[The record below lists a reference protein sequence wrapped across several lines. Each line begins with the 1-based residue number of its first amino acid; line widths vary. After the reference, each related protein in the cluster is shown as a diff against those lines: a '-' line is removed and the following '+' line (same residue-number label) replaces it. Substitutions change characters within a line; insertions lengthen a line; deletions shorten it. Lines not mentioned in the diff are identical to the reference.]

1 MQIKM
6 KLKWNSLGKKT
17 SIESLK
23 NTMNHTE
30 DRTMGFEDDETK
42 ELDQL
47 HKMIMVNT
55 HYWRTLGYC

>member
-1 MQIKM
+1 M
-6 KLKWNSLGKKT
+6 KYSISLGKKN

-30 DRTMGFEDDETK
+30 DGTMRFEDETK

-55 HYWRTLGYC
+55 CY

>member
-1 MQIKM
+1 M
-6 KLKWNSLGKKT
+6 KYSISLGKKKPQQKA
-17 SIESLK
+17 LK

-55 HYWRTLGYC
+55 HY